1 LCDSMCHTV
10 NSNLTKS
17 FTGERCQTICSET
30 VFIFGHPVGLHI
42 IRSLPVFVYGIYGVY
57 TEFD

>member
-1 LCDSMCHTV
+1 MCHTV